1 MKYLND
7 YQKQIVADLEIG
19 TESEEVE
26 NPYSGVSCMLEPAAV
41 ALHDY
46 IKGCEMFGDYKNMQ
60 EAISLFRY
68 NWPDE
73 YYKLLD

>member
-1 MKYLND
+1 MTIITER
-7 YQKQIVADLEIG
+7 QKEILADLEIG
-19 TESEEVE
+19 TEPEVVE
-26 NPYSGVSCMLEPAAV
+26 NPYSGVSCTLEPVAV

-60 EAISLFRY
+60 EAIMLFRI

>member
-19 TESEEVE
+19 TEPEEVE
-26 NPYSGVSCMLEPAAV
+26 NPYSGVSCTLEPVAV